1 MSSRSDD
8 RFTREVL
15 GRLDGIEPNSRI
27 DRDARHGLAAFGFV
41 VLVVVAML
49 ISDLLFEG
57 ATPGAD
63 DRDSEASALI
73 SPGSILE
80 AVDRIR
86 VPTTTKTEIGSDPSG
101 SMETG
106 STPGRYERIDAT
118 APGSRT

>member
-1 MSSRSDD
+1 MSSRSGD

-15 GRLDGIEPNSRI
+15 DRLDGIESNSRI

-49 ISDLLFEG
+49 FSDLLFEG
-57 ATPGAD
+57 TTPGAEG
-63 DRDSEASALI
+63 RDSEASALI

-86 VPTTTKTEIGSDPSG
+86 VPTTTKPGIGPDPSG
-101 SMETG
+101 SLETG